1 MGYVPPSQPVRPQ
14 QASAFHGPEYCCPN
28 QTPRRHYHYEY
39 KSRCGFFRPIGMI
52 FKGLMGL
59 FAFKMIWFAMHWR
72 LVHTLAATIGYV
84 VVLAFAMAKFGFV
97 QLNWDKIQAF
107 FAPRQRTDRS
117 KCNLDDDAPTQEK
130 KMRSGQIGWRQVA
143 KEALRVGMLIL
154 SIFVFWK
161 GVVGLTGGE
170 SPIVVV
176 LSGSFV
182 PSYRRGDILLVD
194 NHKPNIEIG
203 DIVVFKIHGR
213 DIPTA
218 HRVLQFAYGH
228 LTMPSQLWLQHE
240 DIVGVARGF
249 IPYLGY
255 VNIVLNDYPLLKVLT
270 IGILAFKMQALDVQ
284 MCLWILLCSSLFF
297 SQAVA

>member
-1 MGYVPPSQPVRPQ
+1 M
-14 QASAFHGPEYCCPN
+14 AS
-28 QTPRRHYHYEY
+28 
-39 KSRCGFFRPIGMI
+39 S
-52 FKGLMGL
+52 
-59 FAFKMIWFAMHWR
+59 
-72 LVHTLAATIGYV
+72 
-84 VVLAFAMAKFGFV
+84 
-97 QLNWDKIQAF
+97 D
-107 FAPRQRTDRS
+107 
-117 KCNLDDDAPTQEK
+117 LDDDAPTQEK

-218 HRVLQFAYGH
+218 HRFY
-228 LTMPSQLWLQHE
+228 LTKGDDNNAFDRGIYAPGQLWLQHE

>member
-117 KCNLDDDAPTQEK
+117 KCSKGWLRIVK
-130 KMRSGQIGWRQVA
+130 IGLW
-143 KEALRVGMLIL
+143 ALP
-154 SIFVFWK
+154 W
-161 GVVGLTGGE
+161 
-170 SPIVVV
+170 
-176 LSGSFV
+176 
-182 PSYRRGDILLVD
+182 
-194 NHKPNIEIG
+194 
-203 DIVVFKIHGR
+203 
-213 DIPTA
+213 
-218 HRVLQFAYGH
+218 
-228 LTMPSQLWLQHE
+228 
-240 DIVGVARGF
+240 
-249 IPYLGY
+249 
-255 VNIVLNDYPLLKVLT
+255 IVL
-270 IGILAFKMQALDVQ
+270 FKMFRH
-284 MCLWILLCSSLFF
+284 CGHRHK
-297 SQAVA
+297 